1 MNTKRWLA
9 IGIAVVL
16 LIVSIGFRFTMN
28 LASGFLNNMMD
39 FDETL
44 LSEEILEEGDISN
57 RIAVLN
63 LEGVIQEDIDSIF
76 GTESLHE
83 DFMKSIEK
91 AGEDESIKGIILKIN
106 SPGGAVGATAE
117 IHRALVELQE
127 EYDKPI
133 YVSMGETAASG
144 GYYAATPADKI
155 FAEPSTLTGSIG
167 VIMESMN
174 FSGLAEKYGVKT
186 NTIKSGKHKDIMS
199 PTREMTD
206 EEKDILQTMVDE
218 MYDDFV
224 DVIVEGRDLSEDKV
238 RELGDGRVYT
248 GKQAAENGLVDEVG
262 NYDDAIKAMKDDY
275 DLENATVISYGLDLG
290 IFGNISMS
298 VKEMIQNKQDDLEI
312 VSELMK
318 RTDRPRAMYLY

>member
-1 MNTKRWLA
+1 
-9 IGIAVVL
+9 
-16 LIVSIGFRFTMN
+16 
-28 LASGFLNNMMD
+28 
-39 FDETL
+39 
-44 LSEEILEEGDISN
+44 
-57 RIAVLN
+57 
-63 LEGVIQEDIDSIF
+63 
-76 GTESLHE
+76 
-83 DFMKSIEK
+83 
-91 AGEDESIKGIILKIN
+91 
-106 SPGGAVGATAE
+106 
-117 IHRALVELQE
+117 
-127 EYDKPI
+127 
-133 YVSMGETAASG
+133 
-144 GYYAATPADKI
+144 
-155 FAEPSTLTGSIG
+155 
-167 VIMESMN
+167 
-174 FSGLAEKYGVKT
+174 
-186 NTIKSGKHKDIMS
+186 
-199 PTREMTD
+199 
-206 EEKDILQTMVDE
+206 QTMVDE